1 MAYTN
6 NQNSGG
12 LETLT
17 TIDAGDLVIV
27 GDVSDSNRAKAIT
40 KTNLK
45 ADIFTSP
52 TLTGTPSLPTGTT
65 GVTQS
70 ASDNSTKL
78 ATTAY
83 ADSAFPTTKNGIDT
97 TRAGDAASSTQNI
110 AHGLGRVPKM
120 VRIDAVWFYGGDGSL
135 DSHGVYNGTTNSCV
149 VNCGPGGG
157 SAAVS
162 SSTTYGVLIDAT
174 GDGTNVNKA
183 IITCDATNIILTWT
197 KVGTPPSS
205 NAINIMWQVI

>member
-1 MAYTN
+1 MPYTGN
-6 NQNSGG
+6 TNSGG
-12 LETLT
+12 LDTLT
-17 TIDAGDLVIV
+17 TLDSGDLVIV
-27 GDVSDSNRAKAIT
+27 GDISDSNRAKAIT

-52 TLTGTPSLPTGTT
+52 TFTGTPSLPTGTT

-70 ASDNSTKL
+70 ASDNSTKI

-83 ADSAFPTTKNGIDT
+83 VDAAVPTTKNGIDT
-97 TRAGDAASSTQNI
+97 SRAGDAASGTQNI
-110 AHGLGRVPKM
+110 AHGLGRIPKM

-135 DSHGVYNGTTNSCV
+135 DSHGTYNGTTNSCV

-157 SAAVS
+157 SAAVL
-162 SSTTYGVLIDAT
+162 SSTTYGILIDAT
-174 GDGTNVNKA
+174 GDSTNTNRA

-197 KVGTPPSS
+197 KTGTPPSS
-205 NAINIMWQVI
+205 NAINIMWQVF